1 MEERK
6 LNFAEAPVQVL
17 PQSLALYEAL
27 QEQINQG

>member
-1 MEERK
+1 MNERQ

-17 PQSLALYEAL
+17 TLDEAL